1 MLEKYNDQVSFEN
14 GGESQIDGL
23 IPDGPVRISA
33 RPPAVVSVPINK
45 IMPNRVQV
53 RYILPPEINNKF
65 HNRQINCFEAG
76 EEFSA
81 MADSDPII
89 NKLYG
94 DLLRLGRSILKTG
107 QILPVVG
114 AWERSEMGDLFFN
127 LFLGARRFWGLVL
140 HTNNSKD
147 KDIPSLFAL
156 EVDESRKEHLSVLNI
171 HQSSLSEIE
180 MSKAVAGLVLERI
193 GVKQDE
199 GETELDHYSKIFSK
213 RRISNKIWKE
223 VEKVFGVDQGKAE
236 KLINN
241 LKLPEK
247 VLYLAASSN
256 LNAEELSSLSGKS
269 ELDQIADIK
278 KSFIENK
285 ISETEVRIDPPEPIE
300 TISEVEMMVE
310 LIVQWFELSTERGT
324 EKDFL
329 DVAALMMEQVGD
341 VQELE
346 LMARRLINL
355 ARDIRVTKT
364 RI

>member
-1 MLEKYNDQVSFEN
+1 MVEKFKEQVSFEN
-14 GGESQIDGL
+14 GGESQIDGI
-23 IPDGPVRISA
+23 IPDGPVKISA

-76 EEFSA
+76 EEFSVL
-81 MADSDPII
+81 ADSGPIV

-94 DLLRLGRSILKTG
+94 DLLRLGRSISETG

-114 AWERSEMGDLFFN
+114 VWERSETGDLFFN

-140 HTNNSKD
+140 HTNNSKN
-147 KDIPSLFAL
+147 KDIPNLFAL
-156 EVDESRKEHLSVLNI
+156 EVDESRKENLSILNI

-180 MSKAVAGLVLERI
+180 LSKAVAGMFLELF
-193 GVKQDE
+193 GVKQDVA
-199 GETELDHYSKIFSK
+199 ETELDHYSKVFSK

-223 VEKVFGVDQGKAE
+223 VEKVFGVDQEKAE
-236 KLINN
+236 KLINY
-241 LKLPEK
+241 LKLPKK

-256 LNAEELSSLSGKS
+256 LNTEELSDLLGKS
-269 ELDQIADIK
+269 ELEQIADIQK
-278 KSFIENK
+278 HFIENK
-285 ISETEVRIDPPEPIE
+285 FSETEAIVDFPGPIE
-300 TISEVEMMVE
+300 TRSKAEMMVE
-310 LIVQWFELSTERGT
+310 SILQWFELSTERGS

-346 LMARRLINL
+346 LVARRLINL

>member
-1 MLEKYNDQVSFEN
+1 
-14 GGESQIDGL
+14 
-23 IPDGPVRISA
+23 
-33 RPPAVVSVPINK
+33 
-45 IMPNRVQV
+45 MPNRVQV

-81 MADSDPII
+81 LADYDPII

-94 DLLRLGRSILKTG
+94 DLLRLGRSSSETG

-127 LFLGARRFWGLVL
+127 LFLGARRFWSLVL
-140 HTNNSKD
+140 HTNNS

-156 EVDESRKEHLSVLNI
+156 EVDVSRKEHLSVLNI

-180 MSKAVAGLVLERI
+180 MSKAVAGLILERI
-193 GVKQDE
+193 GDKQE
-199 GETELDHYSKIFSK
+199 ESETELDHYSNIFSK

-223 VEKVFGVDQGKAE
+223 VKKVFGIDQNKAE
-236 KLINN
+236 KLINY
-241 LKLPEK
+241 LKLTEK
-247 VLYLAASSN
+247 TLFLAASSN
-256 LNAEELSSLSGKS
+256 LNTEELSKLVGKS
-269 ELDQIADIK
+269 ELEQIADIQK
-278 KSFIENK
+278 YFIENK
-285 ISETEVRIDPPEPIE
+285 FHEAEASVDFPGPIE
-300 TISEVEMMVE
+300 TKSKAEMMVE
-310 LIVQWFELSTERGT
+310 SILQWFEMSKDRGS

-329 DVAALMMEQVGD
+329 DVAALMMTQVGD

-346 LMARRLINL
+346 LIARRLINL

-364 RI
+364 KI